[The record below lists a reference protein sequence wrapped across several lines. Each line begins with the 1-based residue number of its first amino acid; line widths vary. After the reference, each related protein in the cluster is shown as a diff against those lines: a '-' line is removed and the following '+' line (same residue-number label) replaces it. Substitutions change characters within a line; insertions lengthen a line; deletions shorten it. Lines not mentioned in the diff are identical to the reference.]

1 MKLVQ
6 IGAGS
11 IGRSFVGALFSRAGW
26 DVVFVDVDERLV
38 SLLNGE
44 GCYTVAIRR
53 EGKSDEYRRVGPVR
67 AVNGTDIE
75 TAAGEIAGADITA
88 TSVGKAVLPRVIP
101 LIAAGLEKR
110 LKEDPR
116 RPLDI
121 IIAENARGAPG
132 LFRAVLAE
140 KLGPSYPLDDLAGLV
155 ETSIGKMVPLMRAE
169 DLARDP
175 LLLYAE
181 EYETLI
187 ADKTAFRGPPPDVP
201 GLFLAANINA
211 FVDRKLFIHNLGHA
225 AAAYLGYRTAPARS
239 LLADVLPLVELVV
252 RSVME
257 ESARA
262 LETEYPEVFTG
273 EALALHIDD
282 LLFRFKNKALG
293 DTVHRVGRDL
303 PRKLSR
309 DDRVTGAM
317 LLSAKHGFPL
327 DHTAEVYRAALSF
340 AARDESGQL
349 FPADEDF
356 RRELLPRGTEAVL
369 REISALDPAVRTD
382 RAVMEAVLAEKPRPG
397 EF

>member
-11 IGRSFVGALFSRAGW
+11 IGRSFVGALFSGAGW

-44 GCYTVAIRR
+44 GYYTVVIRR
-53 EGKSDEYRRVGPVR
+53 EGRADEYRRVGPVR
-67 AVNGTDIE
+67 AVNGADAE
-75 TAAGEIAGADITA
+75 AAAGEIAGADITA
-88 TSVGKAVLPRVIP
+88 TSVGKAALPRAIP

-110 LKEDPR
+110 RRKDPR

-132 LFRAVLAE
+132 LFRTILAE

-169 DLARDP
+169 DLVHDP

-187 ADKTAFRGPPPDVP
+187 ADRTAFRGPPPEIP
-201 GLFLAANINA
+201 GLFLTSGINA

-225 AAAYLGYRTAPARS
+225 AAAYFGYRTAPARS
-239 LLADVLPLVELVV
+239 LLADVLPLVEPAV

-257 ESARA
+257 ESALV

-273 EALALHIDD
+273 EDLALHIDD
-282 LLFRFKNKALG
+282 LLFRFKNRALG

-317 LLSAKHGFPL
+317 LLSAKHGLSP

-340 AARDESGQL
+340 AARDEAGQL

-356 RRELLPRGTEAVL
+356 RQNTLPRGTEAVL

-382 RAVMEAVLAEKPRPG
+382 RAVMEAVLAGG
-397 EF
+397 EP